1 MQHKIPRID
10 ERVMEEWTRN
20 HPRIS
25 RKDSLTPKK
34 KVGMYGNYTLRD
46 KIMELLS
53 WIRDPYN
60 VVVVPGQNHKYFK
73 EKEKEL
79 ITILT
84 EMEAMI

>member
-1 MQHKIPRID
+1 
-10 ERVMEEWTRN
+10 MEEWTRN
-20 HPRIS
+20 LPRIS
-25 RKDSLTPKK
+25 RKDSLIPKA
-34 KVGMYGNYTLRD
+34 KVGTYGNYTLRD

-53 WIRDPYN
+53 WIRNPYN

-79 ITILT
+79 ITILM

>member
-1 MQHKIPRID
+1 
-10 ERVMEEWTRN
+10 MEEWTRQL
-20 HPRIS
+20 PRIS
-25 RKDSLTPKK
+25 RKDSEIPKS

>member
-1 MQHKIPRID
+1 
-10 ERVMEEWTRN
+10 MEEWTRTL
-20 HPRIS
+20 PRIS
-25 RKDSLTPKK
+25 RKDSTIPKA
-34 KVGMYGNYTLRD
+34 KVGAYGNYTLRD

-60 VVVVPGQNHKYFK
+60 VVVIPGQNHNYFK

>member
-1 MQHKIPRID
+1 
-10 ERVMEEWTRN
+10 
-20 HPRIS
+20 
-25 RKDSLTPKK
+25 
-34 KVGMYGNYTLRD
+34 MYGNYTLRD

-60 VVVVPGQNHKYFK
+60 IVVIPGQNHKYFK

-79 ITILT
+79 ITILM